1 MTEATETT
9 KPETN
14 RDRVRRLLIA
24 PLQRDGM
31 RFPKDVPEDVQ
42 RKRLDQV
49 ADDLAHMSDQ
59 NLGRLMLCL
68 RTKGDGSAKC
78 FWPGRV
84 TIIGYAEAAQPRPIA
99 DNPSLRSWFA
109 SAAGQRAAAEPGR
122 LVAEF
127 EFFERHK
134 HPPFAPHHG
143 RVIHSRAQELAGRVE
158 RIADREGRNAALSPE
173 DAAWIVHYRK
183 RLGMITG
190 WLSDAEG
197 AA

>member
-1 MTEATETT
+1 MTQATETT

-31 RFPKDVPEDVQ
+31 RFPKDVSDDVQ

-49 ADDLAHMSDQ
+49 ADDLAHMSDH

-99 DNPSLRSWFA
+99 DNPRLRSWFA
-109 SAAGQRAAAEPGR
+109 SAAGARAAGEPGR

-134 HPPFAPHHG
+134 HPPFAPQHQ
-143 RVIHSRAQELAGRVE
+143 SRIKERAANLAHRVE
-158 RIADREGRNAALSPE
+158 RIADREGRGAALSPE

-183 RLGMITG
+183 RLGMITS
-190 WLSDAEG
+190 WLDDADG